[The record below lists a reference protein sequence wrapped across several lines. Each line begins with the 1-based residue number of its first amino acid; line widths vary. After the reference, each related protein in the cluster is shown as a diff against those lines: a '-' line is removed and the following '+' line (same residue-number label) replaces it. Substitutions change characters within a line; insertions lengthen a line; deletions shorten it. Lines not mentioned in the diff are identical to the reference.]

1 MNTDLEEF
9 MARTIGSADKDEMMR
24 ICTAFAELALYY
36 REMWWIGT
44 TVAPDDNVA
53 LIVRTVKT
61 VREKK

>member
-1 MNTDLEEF
+1 MNTDLKEF

-36 REMWWIGT
+36 REMWTGV

-53 LIVRTVKT
+53 LVVRTIKT
-61 VREKK
+61 AREKK

>member
-36 REMWWIGT
+36 REMWTGV

-61 VREKK
+61 VREGK

>member
-36 REMWWIGT
+36 REMWTGV

-53 LIVRTVKT
+53 LVVRTIKT
-61 VREKK
+61 AREKK

>member
-1 MNTDLEEF
+1 MNTDLKEF

-36 REMWWIGT
+36 REMWTGT

-61 VREKK
+61 VREGK

>member
-9 MARTIGSADKDEMMR
+9 MARTIGDADKDEMLQ

-36 REMWWIGT
+36 REMWTGV

-61 VREKK
+61 VREGK

>member
-24 ICTAFAELALYY
+24 ICTAFAELALNY
-36 REMWWIGT
+36 REMWIGT

-61 VREKK
+61 VREGK

>member
-1 MNTDLEEF
+1 MNTDLKEF

-36 REMWWIGT
+36 GEMWIGT

-61 VREKK
+61 VREGK

>member
-1 MNTDLEEF
+1 MNTDLKEF

-36 REMWWIGT
+36 REMWIGT
-44 TVAPDDNVA
+44 IAAPDDNVA

-61 VREKK
+61 VREGK

>member
-36 REMWWIGT
+36 REMWIVT

-61 VREKK
+61 VREGK